1 MQFGSLF
8 SEQLITSILYDL
20 NIKASRCNFA
30 KMHLNGKYHGVYV
43 NVERIDSVF
52 IKNNFADGGALYK
65 SDKGGAGGNLE
76 LVIQLSDPN
85 ARRGLTLEPK
95 SPSVH
100 TDARDVLELI
110 SRINQTSDDDFAKV
124 MATGTS
130 P

>member
-1 MQFGSLF
+1 
-8 SEQLITSILYDL
+8 
-20 NIKASRCNFA
+20 
-30 KMHLNGKYHGVYV
+30 MHLNGKYHGVYV

>member
-1 MQFGSLF
+1 VQFGSLF

>member
-1 MQFGSLF
+1 MHF
-8 SEQLITSILYDL
+8 YDL

-43 NVERIDSVF
+43 NVERIDTVF
-52 IKNNFADGGALYK
+52 IKKNFADGGALYK

-76 LVIQLSDPN
+76 PVIQLSDPN

-110 SRINQTSDDDFAKV
+110 CQTLSDGGDVTSRHRDV
-124 MATGTS
+124 HMAS
-130 P
+130 FDLREVQYLVDER